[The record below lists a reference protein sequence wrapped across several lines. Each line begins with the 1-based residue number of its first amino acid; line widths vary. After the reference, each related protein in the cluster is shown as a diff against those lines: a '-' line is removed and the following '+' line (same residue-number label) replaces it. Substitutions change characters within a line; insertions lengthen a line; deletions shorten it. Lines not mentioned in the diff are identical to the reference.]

1 MSRLVND
8 AGIDARGNQ
17 GMQMEQQTLYTI
29 TGVQSRRASYT
40 ESMRVELDVGQD
52 ISLEDI
58 ASNRINRKPILDYK
72 ARTLGNKTAAAGY
85 SDWLDPFMKQY
96 GPRERCL
103 SLGSGLGRV
112 ESYLIEQGFTKAIDA
127 IEVCAAVNSEGRIN
141 KKGVDFMQGDLNFLD
156 IQPNSYD
163 FILCHGV
170 LHHLINL
177 ELVLHRIN
185 RALRP
190 DGVLLIYEY
199 IGEDRW
205 QFSDQR
211 MSVLTKAFPSV
222 AFTVP
227 PLWAVPGFE
236 SVRSSDLLPLVQ
248 ACFSSV
254 CKQEVLYGGVYFPF
268 VTCTPDRYDDLLPE
282 VVRLDEAC
290 AREGSLPPCYLMGI
304 YGKAPATQLAARPW
318 TDEQLDARLAPK
330 MPAAVRF
337 KRALKRTAVWRTL
350 RSIKRR
356 LA

>member
-1 MSRLVND
+1 MD
-8 AGIDARGNQ
+8 
-17 GMQMEQQTLYTI
+17 QQKLYTI
-29 TGVQSRRASYT
+29 TGAQSRRASYT

-52 ISLEDI
+52 ISLDDI
-58 ASNRINRKPILDYK
+58 AKNRINRKPILDYK
-72 ARTLGNKTAAAGY
+72 ARVLGNKATAGNY
-85 SDWLDPFMKQY
+85 SDWLDPFIEEY

-112 ESYLIEQGFTKAIDA
+112 ESYLIERGFTKAIDA
-127 IEVCAAVNSEGRIN
+127 IEVCAGVNSEGRIN
-141 KKGVDFMQGDLNFLD
+141 EKGVDFMPGDLNFLD

-185 RALRP
+185 QALRP
-190 DGVLLIYEY
+190 NGILLIYEY

-205 QFSDQR
+205 QFSDAR
-211 MSVLTKAFPSV
+211 MAVLKKSFPNV
-222 AFTVP
+222 VFNVP

-236 SVRSSDLLPLVQ
+236 SVRSSDLLPLVRTF
-248 ACFSSV
+248 FSGV
-254 CKQEVLYGGVYFPF
+254 CKREVLYGGAYFPF

-290 AREGSLPPCYLMGI
+290 ARDGTLAPCYLMGV
-304 YGKAPATQLAARPW
+304 YGKAPTTQLAARPW

-330 MPAAVRF
+330 MPVAARL
-337 KRALKRTAVWRTL
+337 KRALKRTAVWRGL

-356 LA
+356 LS

>member
-1 MSRLVND
+1 
-8 AGIDARGNQ
+8 
-17 GMQMEQQTLYTI
+17 MEQHTLYTI
-29 TGVQSRRASYT
+29 TGAQSRRASYA

-52 ISLEDI
+52 ISLDDI
-58 ASNRINRKPILDYK
+58 ARNRINRKPILDYK
-72 ARTLGNKTAAAGY
+72 ARILGNKSAAGGY
-85 SDWLDPFMKQY
+85 SDWLDPFIKQY
-96 GPRERCL
+96 GPRKRCL

-112 ESYLIEQGFTKAIDA
+112 ESYLIEQGFTTAIDA
-127 IEVCAAVNSEGRIN
+127 IEVCASVNSEGRIN
-141 KKGVDFMQGDLNFLD
+141 EKGVDFMPGDLNFLD
-156 IQPNSYD
+156 IQPDSYD

-199 IGEDRW
+199 VGEDRW

-211 MSVLTKAFPSV
+211 LSVLKKAFPNV

-236 SVRSSDLLPLVQ
+236 SVRSSDLLPLVRSV
-248 ACFSSV
+248 FSSV
-254 CKQEVLYGGVYFPF
+254 CKQEVLYGGAYFPF
-268 VTCTPDRYDDLLPE
+268 VTCTPDKYDDLLPE

-290 AREGSLPPCYLMGI
+290 ARDGTLAPCYLMGV
-304 YGKAPATQLAARPW
+304 YGKAQETQLAAHPW
-318 TDEQLDARLAPK
+318 SDEQLDARLAPK
-330 MPAAVRF
+330 TPAAVRV
-337 KRALKRTAVWRTL
+337 KRTLKRTAIWRAL